1 MDDDATFYVKKFELL
16 AEISEMCNFAM
27 VKPLGDA
34 KVASMDGWRVF
45 MQEEKNESWQLA
57 DKPRDPKLNDVKWV
71 CRTKLDHDGSMNKL
85 KAKLVHEG
93 CQQHD
98 VDFSNDFV
106 QVASCQ
112 AASLEAEKIYKVH

>member
-1 MDDDATFYVKKFELL
+1 MMMLL
-16 AEISEMCNFAM
+16 FMLKNLNLLPEISKMCNFAM

-71 CRTKLDHDGSMNKL
+71 CRTKLDHDGSRNKFQE
-85 KAKLVHEG
+85 KLVDKGFQEQEVDLSNFFVNVVRHE
-93 CQQHD
+93 
-98 VDFSNDFV
+98 
-106 QVASCQ
+106 
-112 AASLEAEKIYKVH
+112 AASLEAVKFYKAH